1 MSATRSI
8 TDLISALPLKEMEA
22 SLLRSAILSQFD
34 TGPTHK
40 RVAEA
45 IDLASYA
52 HRAQTRQHRGVM
64 PTVPYIE
71 HPLRNAHRAQR
82 YGVTDPD
89 TIIAIIL
96 HDVVED
102 CSEIIASE
110 IIASEIIASE
120 ICGMSH
126 HFGFDARAATL
137 AYIQDRFGT
146 EVARIVHA
154 LTNPL
159 LPDGLTRQQKN
170 ALYVEHVLAG
180 ILDLKVFIA
189 KFVDFVD
196 NALSLHHSVNPGMTQ
211 RLATKYLPLVEPFR
225 ARLAL
230 PDLTLL
236 VPVEGVRQ
244 MLEHLDG
251 NQLEVQAVL
260 GTASPVPR

>member
-1 MSATRSI
+1 MSTHRSI

-34 TGPTHK
+34 TGPTHT

-52 HRAQTRQHRGVM
+52 HRAQTRQHRGEM

-110 IIASEIIASE
+110 IIESE

-126 HFGFDARAATL
+126 HFGFDARATTL

-146 EVARIVHA
+146 EVARIVLA

-180 ILDLKVFIA
+180 ILDPKVFIS

-196 NALSLHHSVNPGMTQ
+196 NALSLHHSVNLGMAQ

-230 PDLTLL
+230 PDLTLF
-236 VPVEGVRQ
+236 VPAEGIRQ

-260 GTASPVPR
+260 GTASPVTR